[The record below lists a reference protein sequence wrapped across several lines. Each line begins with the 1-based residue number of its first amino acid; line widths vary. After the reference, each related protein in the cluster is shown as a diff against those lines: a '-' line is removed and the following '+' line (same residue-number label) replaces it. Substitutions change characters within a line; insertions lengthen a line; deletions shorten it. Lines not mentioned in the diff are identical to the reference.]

1 MADNSTQKVISK
13 ITTILDRMDAE
24 TRANTLEQ
32 IATHI
37 KELNNDMKIEETS
50 NKNHLLKIKMNH
62 NGFKRALPDTV
73 KETLVA
79 NLWKNKCEISAM
91 SYPGGCESNWISLM
105 IDKSAITPKLWFV
118 MHYFSLVTICFKMLL
133 LFSSSNSSE
142 KPKTVHFP
150 DKSLQEVQN
159 QLMTFFSQIDKEKHR
174 KTLKLISKQTEQFQ
188 KLLEI
193 EQAKTEER
201 IRKLENSHKPCKPA
215 LPESLMNALVKDLPC
230 ETSVQSNQ
238 NGFQQITLTIKKSSL
253 AQTLR

>member
-1 MADNSTQKVISK
+1 
-13 ITTILDRMDAE
+13 MDAE

-105 IDKSAITPKLWFV
+105 IDKSAITPKL
-118 MHYFSLVTICFKMLL
+118 C
-133 LFSSSNSSE
+133 SSNSSE

-215 LPESLMNALVKDLPC
+215 LPESLMNALVKDLTC

-253 AQTLR
+253 AQTLSTPSSSNRR

>member
-91 SYPGGCESNWISLM
+91 SYPGGCEIRPTHQ
-105 IDKSAITPKLWFV
+105 KSQKQFTSQTKAYKR
-118 MHYFSLVTICFKMLL
+118 FKI
-133 LFSSSNSSE
+133 N
-142 KPKTVHFP
+142 
-150 DKSLQEVQN
+150 
-159 QLMTFFSQIDKEKHR
+159 
-174 KTLKLISKQTEQFQ
+174 
-188 KLLEI
+188 
-193 EQAKTEER
+193 
-201 IRKLENSHKPCKPA
+201 
-215 LPESLMNALVKDLPC
+215 
-230 ETSVQSNQ
+230 
-238 NGFQQITLTIKKSSL
+238 
-253 AQTLR
+253 